1 MTNQQTQAPRR
12 VRPRPRMVTVK
23 TANHITPGCVRV
35 VFTGPELEGFERSGP
50 ADHIKVMFPTPGRSN
65 VVLPE
70 WGPEGPI
77 LAEGQSMPA
86 SRTYTP
92 RFWSPEALELTVDF
106 MLHESGLASDWA
118 RATKPGDVLAV
129 SGRAGGP
136 WNIDPEADWYLL
148 AADEAALPGLGT
160 ILDDLPAGK
169 RARVF
174 VEVMDEHEQQPL
186 QSPADVE
193 VTWLYHGEA
202 QPGPALDA
210 AIHNVEIPEG
220 DGRVWVGCEAG
231 AMRSI
236 RRHLLEDRGFDRSRI
251 HTHGY
256 WKLGAANHPDHD
268 VGQDA

>member
-1 MTNQQTQAPRR
+1 
-12 VRPRPRMVTVK
+12 MVTVK
-23 TANHITPGCVRV
+23 SAEHITPGCVRV

-50 ADHIKVMFPTPGRSN
+50 ADHIKVMFPRPGASQ
-65 VVLPE
+65 VVLPA
-70 WGPEGPI
+70 WGPEGPV

-92 RFWSPEALELTVDF
+92 RFWSPESRELTVDF

-118 RATKPGDVLAV
+118 RTAKAGDVMAV

-136 WNIDPEADWYLL
+136 WNIDATAAWYLL

-160 ILDDLPAGK
+160 ILDDLSAGK
-169 RARVF
+169 HARVF
-174 VEVMDEHEQQPL
+174 VEVKDEREQQAL
-186 QSPADVE
+186 ESAADLE
-193 VTWLYHGEA
+193 VTWLYHGDTE
-202 QPGPALDA
+202 PGPGIDA
-210 AIHNVEIPEG
+210 AIRNVELPQG

-231 AMRSI
+231 SMRSI
-236 RRHLLEDRGFDRSRI
+236 RRHLLEDRGLDRAQI

-268 VGQDA
+268 VGQDT